1 MLRPLRPLALAA
13 LLLAQS
19 ASAQNA
25 PPVAAKQADAVAAAA
40 AAAEDASKRLDAV
53 LADLAKSLGAVKT
66 LRCRFEQRKYLPVFE
81 EVVVSEG
88 TLALAVP
95 DKLRWEYVKP
105 LRSVLTV
112 NGRQTMRERTSRR
125 GVTTRT
131 TASLDDDPVTQVTV
145 QQVFLW
151 VRGDFAKARESH
163 ELALVSE
170 KPLVVRATP
179 KEARLKQVIASVE
192 LTFSDDRKRLS
203 GVTLAEK
210 GAARTEIRYLDAEID
225 RDLPA
230 SLFEIRSAASGTG
243 K

>member
-13 LLLAQS
+13 LALAGS
-19 ASAQNA
+19 AAAQDA
-25 PPVAAKQADAVAAAA
+25 PPVAAKPADATVAAAEA
-40 AAAEDASKRLDAV
+40 AAKRLDAV
-53 LADLAKSLGAVKT
+53 LADLAKGLGALKT
-66 LRCRFEQRKYLPVFE
+66 LRCRFEQKKYLAVFE
-81 EVVVSEG
+81 DVVTSEG

-112 NGRQTMRERTSRR
+112 NGRQSMRERTSRK

-131 TASLDDDPVTQVTV
+131 IASLDDDPVTQITV

-151 VRGDFAKARESH
+151 VRGDFAKARESY
-163 ELALVSE
+163 ELSLVSE

-179 KEARLKQVIASVE
+179 KAARMKEVIASVG
-192 LTFSDDRKRLS
+192 LTFSDDRRRLT
-203 GVTLAEK
+203 GVTLTEK
-210 GAARTEIRYLDAEID
+210 GTARTEISYLDAEID
-225 RDLPA
+225 KELPA
-230 SLFEIRSAASGTG
+230 SLFEIRSAAAETG